1 MNPLAQR
8 ILRTL
13 IFYVAMLVIVRI
25 MGKREMDSL
34 SPFDLVVAI
43 MVGEMATIAVE
54 NLDIPVSGILI
65 PMFSLAVAEL
75 LVSFV
80 LLKSDRLRS
89 VIDGSPTLLVKSGV
103 ILEKNMVAI
112 RYNLTDLLAQL
123 RLAGYPNVEDVEVA
137 ILETNGKLSVF
148 PRSKETSPL
157 PRDLELPQRFQG
169 LLVPLVRDGRV
180 ISRNLAEAGLS
191 EAWLEER
198 LKEHG
203 LDGPKDAFLATID
216 GDGRFFVQK
225 RANRSGDV
233 PS

>member
-1 MNPLAQR
+1 M
-8 ILRTL
+8 T
-13 IFYVAMLVIVRI
+13 MLVIVRI

-103 ILEKNMVAI
+103 MLEKDMVAI

-123 RLAGYPNVEDVEVA
+123 
-137 ILETNGKLSVF
+137 
-148 PRSKETSPL
+148 
-157 PRDLELPQRFQG
+157 
-169 LLVPLVRDGRV
+169 
-180 ISRNLAEAGLS
+180 
-191 EAWLEER
+191 
-198 LKEHG
+198 
-203 LDGPKDAFLATID
+203 
-216 GDGRFFVQK
+216 
-225 RANRSGDV
+225 
-233 PS
+233 